1 LEVKSVNDVID
12 LLKSHKSVRKFQSEP
27 VTEEKIKMI
36 IEAAQ
41 SASTSSFI
49 QAYTIIRIDDVKKRA
64 EIARLAG
71 NQSYIEECPL
81 FLIFCAD
88 LNRHK
93 IACEMHGVEM
103 EEGYTEHF
111 ITATVDAA
119 LSAQNAMVAA
129 ESMGLGGVYI
139 GGIRNNPGEISSLL
153 NIPVNVYPVFGMCL
167 GYPDEDNDIKQR
179 LPMDIVF
186 KKDEY
191 TKEEDV
197 EGLKKY
203 DEAIKQYYLE
213 RTGGKRS
220 DTWTGMMADKFSTA
234 ARPHMKKFLEK
245 QGFCMK

>member
-1 LEVKSVNDVID
+1 MNDVIN
-12 LLKSHKSVRKFQSEP
+12 LLKSHKSVRKYLPKPIE
-27 VTEEKIKMI
+27 EEKIKVI
-36 IEAAQ
+36 IECAQ
-41 SASTSSFI
+41 GASTSSFI
-49 QAYTIIRIDDVKKRA
+49 QAYTIIRIEDSKKRE

-71 NQSYIEECPL
+71 NQSYIAECPL

-88 LNRHK
+88 INRHK
-93 IACEMHGVEM
+93 IACDMHGVKM
-103 EEGYTEHF
+103 EEGYTEPF

-119 LSAQNAMVAA
+119 LAAQNAMVAA

-139 GGIRNNPGEISSLL
+139 GGIRNNPEKVSQLL
-153 NIPVNVYPVFGMCL
+153 NIPLNVYPVFGMCL
-167 GYPDEDNDIKQR
+167 GYPDEDNDIRQR

-191 TKEEDV
+191 TNEGDMERIKE
-197 EGLKKY
+197 Y
-203 DEAIKQYYLE
+203 DEAIKQYYLD

-245 QGFCMK
+245 QGFNMK